1 MTTNLLLTVGLTAA
15 GWHPAAWREPGARP
29 GELLTARW
37 WIDQVVEAQEAVIDL
52 VTIEDA
58 LALQSSDPDGPDDR
72 TDATRGYLDAIVLAA
87 RIAPATRGIG
97 IAPVVTTTLTE
108 PFHVSTQIATID
120 YVSGGRAAWLARVAP
135 SHWEAAHAGRR
146 GLPSREVLRAEAA
159 EHVEVVRRLWDSWE
173 VGAEIRD
180 AERHRFVDR
189 SKLHHIDFAGERF
202 RIRGPSITPRP
213 PQGQPVV
220 LATEPGLGADLVLE
234 DLVVFLDD
242 DAPPRPARRAAPAR
256 AGGRRLHR
264 HAGGARR
271 RARGATA
278 HPAAARRHP
287 ARPARDHARAGPRA
301 AGQGPDAPL
310 LRCWDAARAPRARPP
325 RQPVRR
331 MTSKR
336 QIHLAA
342 HFPGVN
348 NTTVWSDPASGSHI
362 DFASFV
368 HLAQIAERAKFDF
381 FFLAEGLSL
390 REHAGHV
397 HDLDV
402 VGRPESFTILA
413 ALAAVTERIGLM
425 ATLTA
430 TYHEPYELAR
440 ALGTLDHLSDGRAG
454 WNLVTSTDA
463 LTGRNFSRGGYLD
476 YGDRYVRGRE
486 LLESA
491 TQLWHSWA
499 PGDLVADPASG
510 RFLARPD
517 AGAFAFHGE
526 QVDIEGRFTLPRSP
540 QGRPVVIQAGDS
552 DDGREFAAEHADGI
566 FTRHGGLEAGRAF
579 FADVKSRMLAYGR
592 EPGELLILPGVTF
605 VLGDT
610 DEDARE
616 QAEIVR
622 RQQVSGPTAMVF
634 LEQLW
639 NRDLSEYDPDGPLP
653 DVDPIEGESTI
664 APGSIPARSFTGRRQ
679 ATADEWRAE
688 ATAEN
693 LSIRDLMVRRAAR
706 QTFVGSAAT
715 IADQLDLH
723 VQTHACDGFILV
735 PHITPAGLDR
745 FADEVVPLLQERGS
759 FRTEYEGTTLREH
772 LGLAQPWPGA
782 G

>member
-1 MTTNLLLTVGLTAA
+1 M
-15 GWHPAAWREPGARP
+15 
-29 GELLTARW
+29 
-37 WIDQVVEAQEAVIDL
+37 
-52 VTIEDA
+52 
-58 LALQSSDPDGPDDR
+58 
-72 TDATRGYLDAIVLAA
+72 
-87 RIAPATRGIG
+87 
-97 IAPVVTTTLTE
+97 
-108 PFHVSTQIATID
+108 ST
-120 YVSGGRAAWLARVAP
+120 
-135 SHWEAAHAGRR
+135 
-146 GLPSREVLRAEAA
+146 
-159 EHVEVVRRLWDSWE
+159 
-173 VGAEIRD
+173 
-180 AERHRFVDR
+180 
-189 SKLHHIDFAGERF
+189 
-202 RIRGPSITPRP
+202 
-213 PQGQPVV
+213 
-220 LATEPGLGADLVLE
+220 
-234 DLVVFLDD
+234 
-242 DAPPRPARRAAPAR
+242 
-256 AGGRRLHR
+256 
-264 HAGGARR
+264 
-271 RARGATA
+271 
-278 HPAAARRHP
+278 
-287 ARPARDHARAGPRA
+287 
-301 AGQGPDAPL
+301 
-310 LRCWDAARAPRARPP
+310 
-325 RQPVRR
+325 
-331 MTSKR
+331 R

-368 HLAQIAERAKFDF
+368 HLAQTAERAKFDF

-499 PGDLVADPASG
+499 PGDLVADAATG

-526 QVDIEGRFTLPRSP
+526 QVDIEGRFTLPRPP

-552 DDGREFAAEHADGI
+552 ADGREFAAEHADGI
-566 FTRHGGLEAGRAF
+566 FTRHGGLEDGRAF
-579 FADVKSRMLAYGR
+579 YADVKARMQAYGR
-592 EPGELLILPGVTF
+592 EPDELLILPGVTF

-610 DEDARE
+610 DEEARE

-639 NRDLSEYDPDGPLP
+639 NRDLSAYDPDGPLP

>member
-1 MTTNLLLTVGLTAA
+1 M
-15 GWHPAAWREPGARP
+15 
-29 GELLTARW
+29 
-37 WIDQVVEAQEAVIDL
+37 
-52 VTIEDA
+52 
-58 LALQSSDPDGPDDR
+58 
-72 TDATRGYLDAIVLAA
+72 
-87 RIAPATRGIG
+87 
-97 IAPVVTTTLTE
+97 
-108 PFHVSTQIATID
+108 
-120 YVSGGRAAWLARVAP
+120 
-135 SHWEAAHAGRR
+135 
-146 GLPSREVLRAEAA
+146 
-159 EHVEVVRRLWDSWE
+159 
-173 VGAEIRD
+173 
-180 AERHRFVDR
+180 
-189 SKLHHIDFAGERF
+189 
-202 RIRGPSITPRP
+202 
-213 PQGQPVV
+213 
-220 LATEPGLGADLVLE
+220 
-234 DLVVFLDD
+234 
-242 DAPPRPARRAAPAR
+242 
-256 AGGRRLHR
+256 
-264 HAGGARR
+264 
-271 RARGATA
+271 
-278 HPAAARRHP
+278 
-287 ARPARDHARAGPRA
+287 
-301 AGQGPDAPL
+301 
-310 LRCWDAARAPRARPP
+310 
-325 RQPVRR
+325 
-331 MTSKR
+331 SKR

-368 HLAQIAERAKFDF
+368 HLAQTAERAKFDF

-566 FTRHGGLEAGRAF
+566 FTRHGGLEDGRAF
-579 FADVKSRMLAYGR
+579 YADVKSRMQAYGR
-592 EPGELLILPGVTF
+592 EPDELLILPGVTF

-639 NRDLSEYDPDGPLP
+639 NRDLSELRPGRAAARRRPDRGGEHDRPGVDPGAQLHRAAPGDRRRVARGGDGGEPVDPRSHGAAGRAP
-653 DVDPIEGESTI
+653 DVRGLGGDDRRP
-664 APGSIPARSFTGRRQ
+664 ARPARADARLRRVHPRPAHHARPGSIASPTRSCRCCRSAARSGPSTRARRCASTSGWHSRGPERDDPGR
-679 ATADEWRAE
+679 
-688 ATAEN
+688 
-693 LSIRDLMVRRAAR
+693 
-706 QTFVGSAAT
+706 
-715 IADQLDLH
+715 
-723 VQTHACDGFILV
+723 
-735 PHITPAGLDR
+735 
-745 FADEVVPLLQERGS
+745 
-759 FRTEYEGTTLREH
+759 
-772 LGLAQPWPGA
+772 
-782 G
+782 